1 VLDVHGNFKFSL
13 HDCYVASGLSYGL
26 SKVILNIW
34 EIVMFTI
41 PGTRYDMDT

>member
-13 HDCYVASGLSYGL
+13 HNCYVASGLSYGL

-34 EIVMFTI
+34 EIMFTM
-41 PGTRYDMDT
+41 PGTRYDMGT